1 MRAQAGQLRSQ
12 QEPVSGTSKAI
23 DDSPAPLSL
32 AQLIKTANLAEANAS
47 EEDKIKAM
55 MIQSCWQYN
64 PATYMKTPP
73 PSYTC
78 FRCGKPGHYIKNC
91 PTKGDKTFEPVPRI
105 KKSTGIPRSFLVEV
119 EDPST
124 RGAMLTNTGKYAIP
138 IINAEAYARGKKEKP
153 PFLPAEPPSS
163 SSNQDPVPEE
173 LLCLI
178 CKNITTDAVIIP
190 CCGNS
195 YCDECIRTA
204 LLESE
209 EHKCPTCHRTD
220 VSPDALFANKFL
232 RQAVNNFRNGTVY
245 TERVRKQLWQQ
256 PPPLVTPPAA
266 PVTNAEL
273 PSSSSLPI
281 RSLSAEKDY
290 QVPAPAQAALPHLL
304 GPQGQPTP
312 PTGQTYFN
320 REEVKSKPDEF
331 TNYFVEELMDYERSP
346 KERMRSFSRSK
357 SPCSALPYPRS
368 SYTRCKSRSGSS
380 CTRSNSRSRSRSRSR
395 SHSPLPSSPRKGKG
409 KSCNDRSRSTWRG
422 DHHSWSR
429 SPVFRGQSGTQRTT
443 PQGEGQREYFN
454 RHTAVPRYGMKA
466 AYGRS
471 VEFQDPFEKE
481 RYREWE
487 RNYGEWS
494 GKSGKGCAAG
504 AQPGLPP
511 NRENF
516 FLERF
521 DPPESRREILPY
533 AWGHR
538 ENYPGGHS
546 HENHCIAGDH
556 PEKPSGREHHGME
569 NPTNSKEK
577 ETKNPLGDDR
587 ADKQRFQGKR
597 RREGENEGFPNAEL
611 FEDAKKPREPGRA
624 EDVQTNIRS
633 FDSVLL

>member
-1 MRAQAGQLRSQ
+1 MASEQTGVLGCHTQLTQNLCHNARHRGADAVTLQLTGTTARVGCS
-12 QEPVSGTSKAI
+12 SGTSHQLKESTLQIAATAVGTMSSEHTDNNAPVSKKPSAIVGRIADEAAKAPGKTHILSPKEPI

-32 AQLIKTANLAEANAS
+32 AQLIK
-47 EEDKIKAM
+47 
-55 MIQSCWQYN
+55 
-64 PATYMKTPP
+64 
-73 PSYTC
+73 
-78 FRCGKPGHYIKNC
+78 
-91 PTKGDKTFEPVPRI
+91 DKTFEPVPRI

-124 RGAMLTNTGKYAIP
+124 RGALLTNTGKYAIP

-163 SSNQDPVPEE
+163 SSSNQDPVPEE

-178 CKNITTDAVIIP
+178 CKNITTDAVVIP

-266 PVTNAEL
+266 LVTNAEL

-281 RSLSAEKDY
+281 SSLSAEKDC
-290 QVPAPAQAALPHLL
+290 QVPAPRQAALPHLL
-304 GPQGQPTP
+304 GPQGRSGPT
-312 PTGQTYFN
+312 TGPSM
-320 REEVKSKPDEF
+320 RARAMCSAGDKAAW
-331 TNYFVEELMDYERSP
+331 EL
-346 KERMRSFSRSK
+346 SK
-357 SPCSALPYPRS
+357 SRCSALSYPGS
-368 SYTRCKSRSGSS
+368 SYTHCKSRSGSS
-380 CTRSNSRSRSRSRSR
+380 CTRSDSRSRSRSR
-395 SHSPLPSSPRKGKG
+395 SHSPLPPSPRRGKG
-409 KSCNDRSRSTWRG
+409 KSLTYRSRSRWRG
-422 DHHSWSR
+422 DHRSGSR
-429 SPVFRGQSGTQRTT
+429 SPVFRGQSRTQRTT
-443 PQGEGQREYFN
+443 PQGQGEREYFN
-454 RHTAVPRYGMKA
+454 RHTAVPLYGMKA

-494 GKSGKGCAAG
+494 GKPDKGCAAG
-504 AQPGLPP
+504 AQPALPP
-511 NRENF
+511 NRGNF
-516 FLERF
+516 FPERF
-521 DPPESRREILPY
+521 DPPETRREILPY
-533 AWGHR
+533 AWGRR
-538 ENYPGGHS
+538 EDYPGGHS

-556 PEKPSGREHHGME
+556 PEKPSGREHHGTE
-569 NPTNSKEK
+569 NPTNSKEV
-577 ETKNPLGDDR
+577 KNPLGDDR
-587 ADKQRFQGKR
+587 ANKQRFQGKR
-597 RREGENEGFPNAEL
+597 RREDENEGFPNAEL
-611 FEDAKKPREPGRA
+611 FEDAKKPKRA
-624 EDVQTNIRS
+624 R
-633 FDSVLL
+633 